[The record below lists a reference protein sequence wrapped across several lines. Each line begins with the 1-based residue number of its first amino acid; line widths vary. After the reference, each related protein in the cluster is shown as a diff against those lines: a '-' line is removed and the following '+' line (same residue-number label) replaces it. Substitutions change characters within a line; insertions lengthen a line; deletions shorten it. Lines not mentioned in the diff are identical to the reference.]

1 MENSGRVVDISG
13 MLSDMPRVSEAAIA
27 AETAQNQEKSTG
39 AEITK
44 PVDTQENTGST
55 CGPVDYKGR
64 TFDPALHEVD
74 ESGKPV
80 VWGEKS
86 RLKMIRRG
94 GAPGRKP
101 ARSEL
106 PEKNTDKGASS
117 IGYPDSHEAQA
128 TAVLEPDRNPE
139 KAASTA
145 RVTVALAAGAARTVL
160 GDEWVLADAEK
171 TELTNA
177 LTEYYLIRGIVDI
190 PPEAAVLAAIS
201 PIVASRINLPETQ
214 RRISGIKARLMSFFR
229 KASDKITY
237 PRNDPPDRGDGSPCG

>member
-1 MENSGRVVDISG
+1 MENDGKAVDISG
-13 MLSDMPRVSEAAIA
+13 ILSDMPRVSEAAIA
-27 AETAQNQEKSTG
+27 AELAQNQEISAGT
-39 AEITK
+39 EIVN
-44 PVDTQENTGST
+44 PIDAQEIHGST

-64 TFDPALHEVD
+64 IFDPALHEVD

-80 VWGEKS
+80 VWGEKA

-94 GAPGRKP
+94 GAPGRKH
-101 ARSEL
+101 ARREL
-106 PEKNTDKGASS
+106 PEKHTAIVASS
-117 IGYPDSHEAQA
+117 IGYPDSHEAQSPSVA
-128 TAVLEPDRNPE
+128 EPDRNPE

-214 RRISGIKARLMSFFR
+214 RRIGGIRARMMSFFR
-229 KASDKITY
+229 KASDKIAF
-237 PRNDPPDRGDGSPCG
+237 PRNDTRGREDGSPCG